1 MISLDL
7 VILGAFEA
15 GLGDWLKETRFIF
28 VILLVFC
35 GGEWRC
41 LSVMGG
47 GSDQTAYAVAMT
59 CSSKENGK

>member
-1 MISLDL
+1 MTSPDL

-15 GLGDWLKETRFIF
+15 GLKDWLKETRFIF
-28 VILLVFC
+28 GILLVFC

-47 GSDQTAYAVAMT
+47 GSDQTAYAVAMM